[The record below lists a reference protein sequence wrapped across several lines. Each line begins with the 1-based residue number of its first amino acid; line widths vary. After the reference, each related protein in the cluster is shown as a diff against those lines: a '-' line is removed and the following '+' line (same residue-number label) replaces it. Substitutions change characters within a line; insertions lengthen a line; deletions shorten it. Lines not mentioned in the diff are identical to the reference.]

1 MQYMCPFWSLRSQLK
16 FRKSL
21 FARHRGHPRHRRRP
35 ASDQGISDLALT
47 VPPPAPAGPAPG
59 GPGNGS
65 GPAAWLWIFE
75 LRYEAEAGAERS
87 RVCIEYA
94 NYALH
99 TRYVRIVSA
108 ADPAAPSSR
117 PVLKLYGDT

>member
-1 MQYMCPFWSLRSQLK
+1 MQYMCPFWSLRSQLSSGN
-16 FRKSL
+16 RSSL
-21 FARHRGHPRHRRRP
+21 GTGGTPATVAVPRP
-35 ASDQGISDLALT
+35 ISDLALT

-75 LRYEAEAGAERS
+75 LRYYELGMRRRPEPSE
-87 RVCIEYA
+87 VEYA

>member
-1 MQYMCPFWSLRSQLK
+1 MQYMCPFWSLRSQPSSGN
-16 FRKSL
+16 RSSL
-21 FARHRGHPRHRRRP
+21 GTGGTPATVAVPRP
-35 ASDQGISDLALT
+35 ISDLALT

-87 RVCIEYA
+87 RVCKLCA
-94 NYALH
+94 PHAL
-99 TRYVRIVSA
+99 
-108 ADPAAPSSR
+108 R
-117 PVLKLYGDT
+117 PHCIGG